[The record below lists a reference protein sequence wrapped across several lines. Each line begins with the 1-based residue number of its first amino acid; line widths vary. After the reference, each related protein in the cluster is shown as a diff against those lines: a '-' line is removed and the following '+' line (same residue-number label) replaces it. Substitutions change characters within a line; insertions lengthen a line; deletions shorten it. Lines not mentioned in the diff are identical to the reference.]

1 MSGKLVPK
9 LRIVKCPKCRQ
20 LLQEPQGYDVYKC
33 GGCGTE
39 LQAKKQSTAVKSD
52 SSIQEIEAAPG
63 NTPNHVSDGKQRGD
77 KKRRFPLRKDSLKAK
92 ETASSRECHLDGNSE
107 YNGGQLVPFKFT
119 DEEELEDELDIPK
132 LSLRR
137 LRVSKKVGSVKT
149 THCEI
154 EEISNGDFSLE
165 RPKEESIPS
174 SDEDENNGKSAL
186 EGDIPKMEIAEINLG
201 KLSLEEAGAEL
212 ISRSDEAN
220 VNIEKPVTEDANAE
234 VEIIASELEGV
245 VDLNNRNLPPEELNF
260 RIDGEDA
267 KNDKSAI
274 VGEKLEEEITGNN
287 IAEEKLNNGIWT
299 QEGAEGDLNVSALD
313 KEEPDDEKSAKEG
326 AKSEVDTAEGTTT
339 KMPSTE
345 NVDTFNTTELRGH
358 SSEVS
363 NVHGKEKLS
372 ESPTTRSSNAY
383 DGINEQFPIQH
394 LDSLRNTY
402 AEAEGRIRKGKG
414 PANGDFGT
422 QHQSNVPE
430 EKNHMVKDSRRNKNK
445 VLDNTSQG
453 DSRFMKTKRDHE
465 FPSRVPFHRNG
476 YQSHNESGRPSN
488 GMHDESSS
496 FLSRDPREETDQEKA
511 KLLGMIY
518 KLQDE
523 LNKTRYMSE
532 KSNVR
537 VATGVSYKENH
548 NSVYKYHSHDL
559 REGRFSHAL
568 DHFRCNGRCHCEI
581 MSGQRHKYSR
591 IPYSAEA
598 TSWAY
603 RVDHPC
609 HHCCSHVSADLSPRV
624 HFQHEDLHKCC
635 RAHDCSSSGPQY
647 FTASKLPLYS
657 SDTNSDDQRYRATMA
672 RKYLREKQNLAKRHR
687 RPVAGGAPFVTCPK
701 CFKLLQLPADFLLYK
716 RTCHQLKCG
725 GCSEVLK
732 FSLKD
737 GTHVVPFSSI
747 PIDLPSRELH
757 HGSEVINGGKLP
769 SKTHVNHYHHSPAK
783 PISYYDDYGLS
794 VSQSF
799 SSEVDPAFLTQ
810 QFDTLHSSEY
820 VNPGVSPSSTFKA
833 KIIGSRYFSTIAAT
847 TETDQSTELSSNMSE
862 PRKLSPEKEARQP
875 RKSTLHKLMGYST
888 PSRVIKGTP

>member
-33 GGCGTE
+33 GGCGTD
-39 LQAKKQSTAVKSD
+39 LQAKKQSMAVKSD

-63 NTPNHVSDGKQRGD
+63 NALHLVSDSKQHSD

-92 ETASSRECHLDGNSE
+92 ETASSRECHLDGNSK
-107 YNGGQLVPFKFT
+107 YISSQLVPFKFT
-119 DEEELEDELDIPK
+119 DEEELESELDIAK

-137 LRVSKKVGSVKT
+137 HRVSKKVGSIKI

-165 RPKEESIPS
+165 RPKEESISS
-174 SDEDENNGKSAL
+174 SDEDENNEKSAL
-186 EGDIPKMEIAEINLG
+186 VGDIPKMEIAEINLG
-201 KLSLEEAGAEL
+201 NLSLEEAGAEL
-212 ISRSDEAN
+212 ISKSDEAN
-220 VNIEKPVTEDANAE
+220 VNIDKSATEGASPGVE
-234 VEIIASELEGV
+234 VMASDLEGV
-245 VDLNNRNLPPEELNF
+245 AVDLNYGTLPLEELNSG
-260 RIDGEDA
+260 IDGGD
-267 KNDKSAI
+267 I
-274 VGEKLEEEITGNN
+274 VGENLEEEIPGNN

-299 QEGAEGDLNVSALD
+299 QGAEGDLNVCALD
-313 KEEPDDEKSAKEG
+313 KEEPENEKSDVED
-326 AKSEVDTAEGTTT
+326 AKSEVDTAEATTT
-339 KMPSTE
+339 KNPSTG
-345 NVDTFNTTELRGH
+345 NVDTLDTTEQRDH
-358 SSEVS
+358 SSELS

-383 DGINEQFPIQH
+383 DDGLSPQDGINERFLI
-394 LDSLRNTY
+394 DSLKNTY
-402 AEAEGRIRKGKG
+402 SEAEGRIRKGKG
-414 PANGDFGT
+414 PANDDFGT

-430 EKNHMVKDSRRNKNK
+430 EKNHMVKDSRRNKKK
-445 VLDNTSQG
+445 VLENTSHG
-453 DSRFMKTKRDHE
+453 DSRFMKTRDHE
-465 FPSRVPFHRNG
+465 FASRIPFHRNG

-496 FLSRDPREETDQEKA
+496 FLPRDPREDTDQEKM

-523 LNKTRYMSE
+523 LNKTRHVSE
-532 KSNVR
+532 KSNGR

-559 REGRFSHAL
+559 HEGRFSHAL
-568 DHFRCNGRCHCEI
+568 DHSRCNGRCHHEI
-581 MSGQRHKYSR
+581 TSRQRHKYSR

-603 RVDHPC
+603 RVDRPC

-624 HFQHEDLHKCC
+624 HFQHEDLDRSC
-635 RAHDCSSSGPQY
+635 RAHDCCSSGPQY
-647 FTASKLPLYS
+647 FTASKHPLYS
-657 SDTNSDDQRYRATMA
+657 SETNSDDQRYRATVV
-672 RKYLREKQNLAKRHR
+672 RKYLREKHNLAKRHH

-701 CFKLLQLPADFLLYK
+701 CFKLLQLPADFLVYK
-716 RTCHQLKCG
+716 KACHQLKCG
-725 GCSEVLK
+725 GCSEVLE

-747 PIDLPSRELH
+747 PIGLPSRELH
-757 HGSEVINGGKLP
+757 HGSEVISGGKLP

-810 QFDTLHSSEY
+810 QFHPLHSSEY

-833 KIIGSRYFSTIAAT
+833 KIIGSRYFSTIAAPI
-847 TETDQSTELSSNMSE
+847 ETDESTELSSNMSE
-862 PRKLSPEKEARQP
+862 PRKLSPEKEARPP
-875 RKSTLHKLMGYST
+875 RKSTLHKLMGYAT
-888 PSRVIKGTP
+888 PSKVIKGAPC